1 MCIDGGRYR
10 AGRQRGLTIVEL
22 IIFMV
27 IVGVAAAGVIGI
39 LNLSATASA
48 DPLRRKQALMVAEA
62 LMEEV
67 QLARFTLCQPS
78 DPQAGVAT
86 TVADCSANSAVTVGA
101 RPAGASR
108 PYLNVADYATA
119 LDTAQASFSNG
130 ASGAAAFDVDVNGN
144 ALGQAGTASLAAL
157 RSTVELKLIAANAA
171 GANKLGPPGRQIDA
185 TAADLRVLRI
195 IVRTRYG
202 NGAND
207 VIALEG
213 YRTRYA
219 PRSLP

>member
-1 MCIDGGRYR
+1 MCIERGRAG

-22 IIFMV
+22 ILFMV

-67 QLARFTLCQPS
+67 QLAHFTLCQPT
-78 DPQAGVAT
+78 DPQAGVAR
-86 TVADCSANSAVTVGA
+86 TVAECSANSAVTVGA
-101 RPAGASR
+101 RPAGATR

-144 ALGQAGTASLAAL
+144 ALGQAGSASLVAL
-157 RSTVELKLIAANAA
+157 RSTVELRLVAANAA
-171 GANKLGPPGRQIDA
+171 AANKLGPPGRQIDA
-185 TAADLRVLRI
+185 SAADLRVLRI

-202 NGAND
+202 SGAND
-207 VIALEG
+207 VIQLEG